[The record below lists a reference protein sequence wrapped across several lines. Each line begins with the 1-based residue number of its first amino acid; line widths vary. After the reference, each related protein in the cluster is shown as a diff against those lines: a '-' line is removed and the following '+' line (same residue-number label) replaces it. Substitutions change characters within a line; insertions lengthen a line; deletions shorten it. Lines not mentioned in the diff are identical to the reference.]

1 MSAAFGPLRVCHL
14 TCVFSL
20 YGLNYNPNKTSLCLL
35 EAVLC
40 RISKASAPKAGLFL
54 PSLRPICCWND
65 PTAFI
70 SLLKLFTPL
79 PPSGR
84 KLNCAAVETAFLLS
98 HVSGCQNS
106 IKIRLRVICADL
118 LEVVQGGVT
127 ADKVRRRSAL
137 RVLCPVEPS
146 PIILFKMWESGRQTE
161 RTLLWHPRFFFYF
174 LAFHLTLRLNIW
186 KSVAMATLSGWWGG
200 SIRHVWQPACV
211 EADGQPDSC
220 PCWILLS
227 PPGEA
232 EQGWTN

>member
-1 MSAAFGPLRVCHL
+1 MSHL
-14 TCVFSL
+14 QSQRSKGRSIFALIETNL
-20 YGLNYNPNKTSLCLL
+20 LL
-35 EAVLC
+35 EWSNSIHLSAEAFYSTAPTWSQAELRGC
-40 RISKASAPKAGLFL
+40 WDCISFES
-54 PSLRPICCWND
+54 C
-65 PTAFI
+65 
-70 SLLKLFTPL
+70 
-79 PPSGR
+79 
-84 KLNCAAVETAFLLS
+84 
-98 HVSGCQNS
+98 VSGCQNS
-106 IKIRLRVICADL
+106 VKIRFRVICADL